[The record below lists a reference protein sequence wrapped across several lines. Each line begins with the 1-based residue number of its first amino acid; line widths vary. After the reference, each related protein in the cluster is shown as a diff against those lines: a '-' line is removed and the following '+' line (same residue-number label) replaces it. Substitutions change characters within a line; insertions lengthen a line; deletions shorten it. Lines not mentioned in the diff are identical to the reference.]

1 MNTKTVPKKVVDS
14 PTVPVT
20 IRLGPDVVEMLRDLV
35 GGIYGDSRAEVGK
48 SLIRDQ
54 LKLANV
60 QDLIEKARAKRGA

>member
-1 MNTKTVPKKVVDS
+1 VNTHAVPKKVVES
-14 PTVPVT
+14 KTIPVT

-54 LKLANV
+54 LKLPHV
-60 QDLIEKARAKRGA
+60 QAMIEKTRAKN